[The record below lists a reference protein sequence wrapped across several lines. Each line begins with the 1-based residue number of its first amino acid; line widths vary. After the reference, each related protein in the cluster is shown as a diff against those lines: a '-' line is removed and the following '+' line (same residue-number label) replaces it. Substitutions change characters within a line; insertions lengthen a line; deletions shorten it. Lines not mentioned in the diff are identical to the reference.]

1 MKRPITDYVANPEN
15 VLAILMKESNSKYY
29 DTIIGCVSQGLLLED
44 LPRHIQR
51 KISKDLYPRIIK
63 K

>member
-1 MKRPITDYVANPEN
+1 MGKQVLKEAN
-15 VLAILMKESNSKYY
+15 LKYY
-29 DTIIGCVSQGLLLED
+29 DTIISCVSQGLLLED

-51 KISKDLYPRIIK
+51 KISEDLYPRIMK